1 MKYLINQSVYNAHFF
16 DLLWC
21 KTRYLVLYGGASSGK
36 SFYVAQ
42 RYLTKIRKPTA
53 KMNLLVVRQTQKSNR
68 QSTFALFK
76 QVIRS
81 WNMWDEFKIN
91 QTDMTITCLENGN
104 IILFSG
110 CDDTERLKSLT
121 TENGIITDI
130 WVEEASEIEESD
142 FNQLDVRLRGEGRYK
157 QIVITF
163 NPIDVNHWL
172 KKRFIDVKSEDITV
186 NKSTYRDNEHLTPED
201 GANLEKFKTVD
212 PYYYDVYCLG
222 NWGVLGNSI
231 FNKNKINERLQKIPD
246 PVATGYFTY
255 DYDRI
260 NITNIRWVDDEF
272 GSIKIYKK
280 PEDINYSIG
289 GDTAGEGSDWFVGQV
304 LSQDGEQVAILRQ
317 QMDSDLWTKQMYCL
331 GKYYNNALLAIEVN
345 FDSLPIT
352 HLEDLGYKNMY
363 IREVNDTAL
372 ERYKKSYG
380 FRTDKW
386 TRMKVLN
393 RLVEIVREH
402 TDLFNDRI
410 TLEEMLAFVRT
421 EKGKFE
427 AQEGAHD
434 DTVMA
439 IAIAFEGLTQVQYK
453 KPVPKEEEEYFEESD
468 QLLDYWG

>member
-36 SFYVAQ
+36 SYYVAQ

-157 QIVITF
+157 QIV
-163 NPIDVNHWL
+163 IDVNHWL